1 MSGNNDL
8 VLEVRSLKKY
18 FPIRT
23 SFLRT
28 VIGHVRAVDGVD
40 LTVRKGETLGLVG
53 ESGCGKTTLGRCI
66 LRSIEPTVGEVVYHI
81 DGQRIDLLALSWREL
96 RQVRGDMQMIFQ
108 DPYASL
114 DPRMSVLDIIGE
126 PLVIGRMEHG
136 KMVARVR
143 ELMDLVGLDA
153 RYMKR
158 YPHAF
163 SGGQRQRIAV
173 ARALATNP
181 QFVVCDEPVSA
192 LDVSVRAQIL
202 NLLLDLQA
210 RLNLTYLYISHDL
223 STVRHVSHRAGVMY
237 VGKMVELAST
247 RDLYKDPK
255 HPYTEALLGAIP
267 HPDPWLRRDRVILTG
282 EVANPANPPSGCY
295 FHPRC
300 QYAQEVC
307 RTEAPEWRKVA
318 PDHWTACHRVDEL
331 SLQGVTV

>member
-1 MSGNNDL
+1 MGSGNAPI
-8 VLEVRSLKKY
+8 LEVKSLKKY

-23 SFLRT
+23 SFLR
-28 VIGHVRAVDGVD
+28 VVRGYVRAVDGVD
-40 LTVRKGETLGLVG
+40 FTVHRGETLGLVG
-53 ESGCGKTTLGRCI
+53 ESGCGKTTLGRCV
-66 LRSIEPTVGEVVYHI
+66 LRSIEPSAGEVVYQI
-81 DGQRIDLLALSWREL
+81 NGQRIDLLGLSWGEL
-96 RQVRGDMQMIFQ
+96 RKVRGDMQMIFQ
-108 DPYASL
+108 DPYSSL

-126 PLVIGRMEHG
+126 PLVISGTEHG
-136 KMVARVR
+136 KMVTRVR

-181 QFVVCDEPVSA
+181 KFIVCDEPVSA

-202 NLLLDLQA
+202 NLLLDLQT

-223 STVRHVSHRAGVMY
+223 STVRHLSHRAGVMY

-267 HPDPWLRRDRVILTG
+267 LPDPWLRREQVILAG

-300 QYAQEVC
+300 RYVQEMC
-307 RTEAPEWRKVA
+307 KTETPKWQEVA
-318 PDHWTACHRVDEL
+318 PDHWVACHRADEL
-331 SLQGVTV
+331 TLQGASL